1 MASKSFSIN
10 KDDFARWG
18 WTVLAGVIATVLDII
33 ALQVI
38 PALAEAGGP
47 ANAAIVAVLTLV
59 VDLVRRYMSDT
70 TKVSPQESVNTT
82 VVKTKTIGPISK
94 IKSFFGFK

>member
-1 MASKSFSIN
+1 MASKSFSFS

-18 WTVLAGVIATVLDII
+18 WTVLAGVVATVLDIV

-38 PALAEAGGP
+38 PALSEAGGP

-59 VDLVRRYMSDT
+59 IDLVRRYMADT
-70 TKVSPQESVNTT
+70 RKVSPEEAKSIT
-82 VVKTKTIGPISK
+82 VVKSVGVFSK
-94 IKSFFGFK
+94 LKGLFGSR